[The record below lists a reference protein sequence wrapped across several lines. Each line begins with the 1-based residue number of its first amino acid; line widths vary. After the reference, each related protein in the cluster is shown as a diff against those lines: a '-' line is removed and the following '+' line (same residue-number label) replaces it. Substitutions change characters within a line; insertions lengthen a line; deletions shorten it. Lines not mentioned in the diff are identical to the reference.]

1 MEAQLQEHILVC
13 GQPWTGK
20 VAGNSTDS
28 ATLVCSV
35 DCPDGCDPC
44 RILQAP
50 RTLFSAGVSAVI
62 QLGLTPVT
70 DLEHRQACGTAA
82 DACRLPLHSFTEG
95 HRGSRDCQTLGLSR
109 YLEGAWVGQDCPSA
123 TQLLSFWPLSRQTAA
138 VWGPV
143 ACLEMGHEK
152 GLIIKRG
159 CREDRRSAQMAFSGQ
174 SATL

>member
-28 ATLVCSV
+28 ATLVSSV

-70 DLEHRQACGTAA
+70 DLEHRRVGLQLMPAG
-82 DACRLPLHSFTEG
+82 CRSIRSLRGTEG
-95 HRGSRDCQTLGLSR
+95 PGTVR
-109 YLEGAWVGQDCPSA
+109 P
-123 TQLLSFWPLSRQTAA
+123 
-138 VWGPV
+138 
-143 ACLEMGHEK
+143 
-152 GLIIKRG
+152 
-159 CREDRRSAQMAFSGQ
+159 
-174 SATL
+174 